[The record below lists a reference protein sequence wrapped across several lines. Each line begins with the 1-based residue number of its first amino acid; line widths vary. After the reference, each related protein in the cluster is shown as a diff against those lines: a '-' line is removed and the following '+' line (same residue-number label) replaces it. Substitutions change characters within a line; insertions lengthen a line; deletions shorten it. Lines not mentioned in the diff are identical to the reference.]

1 MVVVVTTSDVVMN
14 ISICTF
20 STTSLQQYTI
30 LHKRLQIYFDKFT
43 PVQSSTCVRLL
54 YGVRAC
60 TEIRKT
66 LEALRTRERKKR
78 KVRAVTRISPVEQ
91 Y

>member
-43 PVQSSTCVRLL
+43 PVQSCTCVRLL
-54 YGVRAC
+54 ILQQIYTTVVQC
-60 TEIRKT
+60 PVLVYNVYIILL
-66 LEALRTRERKKR
+66 LE
-78 KVRAVTRISPVEQ
+78 
-91 Y
+91 

>member
-1 MVVVVTTSDVVMN
+1 MVVVITTSDVVMN

-43 PVQSSTCVRLL
+43 PVQASTCVRLL
-54 YGVRAC
+54 ILQQIYSTVQYS
-60 TEIRKT
+60 
-66 LEALRTRERKKR
+66 TR
-78 KVRAVTRISPVEQ
+78 VLLTPNYLYCS
-91 Y
+91 

>member
-1 MVVVVTTSDVVMN
+1 MVVVITTSDVVMN

-43 PVQSSTCVRLL
+43 PVQSCTCVRLL
-54 YGVRAC
+54 ILQQIYTTVVQSC
-60 TEIRKT
+60 TCVQRLHNT
-66 LEALRTRERKKR
+66 TVVLRLDQIDRN
-78 KVRAVTRISPVEQ
+78 
-91 Y
+91 

>member
-43 PVQSSTCVRLL
+43 PVQSSTCVHLLILLWTVEVATVDFKQRLL
-54 YGVRAC
+54 Y
-60 TEIRKT
+60 EFFSY
-66 LEALRTRERKKR
+66 E
-78 KVRAVTRISPVEQ
+78 VTTAANR
-91 Y
+91 

>member
-54 YGVRAC
+54 IILQQIYEYTTVVQC
-60 TEIRKT
+60 PVLVYNVYII
-66 LEALRTRERKKR
+66 LLLRVDQIDRN
-78 KVRAVTRISPVEQ
+78 
-91 Y
+91 